1 VVEVTMGPRNLK
13 ELEVWR
19 EAIELAKTIYEVSK
33 GWPREEVY
41 GLTSQARR
49 AATSIASNL
58 AEGLGRGSSA
68 EIVRFGKISLG
79 SAYELY
85 SLLELS
91 NALGYSQAEKVGSIS
106 EKLNSLTRRLA
117 AYVNYWET
125 QK

>member
-1 VVEVTMGPRNLK
+1 MGPRNLK

-19 EAIELAKTIYEVSK
+19 EAIGLAKGIYEIS
-33 GWPREEVY
+33 GEWPKEEVY
-41 GLTSQARR
+41 GLTSQVRR

-91 NALGYSQAEKVGSIS
+91 SALGYSEAMKVADVS
-106 EKLNSLTRRLA
+106 EKLDSLTRRLA
-117 AYVNYWET
+117 AYINYWET
-125 QK
+125 RK

>member
-1 VVEVTMGPRNLK
+1 MGPRNLK

-19 EAIELAKTIYEVSK
+19 EAIELAKRVYEASK
-33 GWPREEVY
+33 GWPKEEIY
-41 GLTSQARR
+41 GLTSQTRR

-85 SLLELS
+85 SLLELG
-91 NALGYSQAEKVGSIS
+91 NALGYLMS
-106 EKLNSLTRRLA
+106 EDLTDLSERLNSLTRRIT
-117 AYVNYWET
+117 AYINYWEG

>member
-1 VVEVTMGPRNLK
+1 MEVTMGPRNLK

-19 EAIELAKTIYEVSK
+19 EAIALAKRVHETSK
-33 GWPREEVY
+33 DWPKEEVY
-41 GLTSQARR
+41 GLTSQTRR

-91 NALGYSQAEKVGSIS
+91 SALDYSTPEDLADLS
-106 EKLNSLTRRLA
+106 ERLNSLTRRIA
-117 AYVNYWET
+117 AYINHWKG

>member
-1 VVEVTMGPRNLK
+1 MGPRNLR

-19 EAIELAKTIYEVSK
+19 EAIKLAGQVYEESK
-33 GWPREEVY
+33 GWPKEEVY
-41 GLTSQARR
+41 GLTAQVRR

-58 AEGLGRGSSA
+58 AEGLGRGTSG

-91 NALGYSQAEKVGSIS
+91 ISLGYAQPDGTSRLEEQLDA
-106 EKLNSLTRRLA
+106 LTRRIA
-117 AYVNYWET
+117 AYINYWEGR
-125 QK
+125 K

>member
-1 VVEVTMGPRNLK
+1 MGPRNLK

-19 EAIELAKTIYEVSK
+19 EAIELAKRVYETSK
-33 GWPREEVY
+33 DWPKEEVY
-41 GLTSQARR
+41 GLTSQTRR

-91 NALGYSQAEKVGSIS
+91 SALDYSIPEDLADLS
-106 EKLNSLTRRLA
+106 ERLNSLTRRIA
-117 AYVNYWET
+117 AYINHWKG